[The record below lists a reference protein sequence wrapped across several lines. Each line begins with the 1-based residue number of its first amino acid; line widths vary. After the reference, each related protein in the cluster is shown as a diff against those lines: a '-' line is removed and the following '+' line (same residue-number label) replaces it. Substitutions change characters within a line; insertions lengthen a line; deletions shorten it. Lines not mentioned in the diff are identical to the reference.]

1 MRGGIREIDV
11 TKQMINMFDLGG
23 ITRTERISRIA
34 EGISLS
40 FQVNAIDEIIEDLEL
55 AYAGGEIKDN
65 KDGIKRLMAVSQD
78 ARLVNVYERIGEAI
92 EGSESMRLDDLISSP
107 TSITFKGVAA
117 SPPDVTRFL
126 MLQWI
131 DHIYGYILS
140 RNVGGRRLLVIDEA
154 YYVLSNRLIELYVR
168 GTRKFGL
175 GIFLITQELGDL
187 SPEAVQ
193 NIPFNILLAGP
204 PDPYVA
210 SIASIYN
217 LSEEDIR
224 WLTQALPPQA
234 LGGAA
239 RAMLIRGPL
248 KDHVMIELEKN

>member
-117 SPPDVTRFL
+117 SPPT
-126 MLQWI
+126 
-131 DHIYGYILS
+131 
-140 RNVGGRRLLVIDEA
+140 
-154 YYVLSNRLIELYVR
+154 
-168 GTRKFGL
+168 
-175 GIFLITQELGDL
+175 
-187 SPEAVQ
+187 
-193 NIPFNILLAGP
+193 
-204 PDPYVA
+204 
-210 SIASIYN
+210 
-217 LSEEDIR
+217 
-224 WLTQALPPQA
+224 
-234 LGGAA
+234 
-239 RAMLIRGPL
+239 
-248 KDHVMIELEKN
+248 